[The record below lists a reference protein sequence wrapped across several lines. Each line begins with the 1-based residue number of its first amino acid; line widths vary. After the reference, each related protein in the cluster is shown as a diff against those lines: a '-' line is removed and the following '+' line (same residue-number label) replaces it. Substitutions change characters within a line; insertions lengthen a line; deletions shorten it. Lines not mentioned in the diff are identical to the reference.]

1 MRNKKFIA
9 MMLCTVMAVSTALT
23 GCGNSGKSTGDG
35 ESSSSAVYRELY
47 SSESSTLNYLV
58 TSTIVEQV
66 AGANCIDTLVEYDS
80 DGQLKEGLATEW
92 SYDEATLTWTFKLR
106 EAKWVDNTGKEV
118 ADVTAQDFVD
128 ALKYQLTPEYES
140 ANVQNLFGVIANAE
154 EYYNGQV
161 YKGGADEDGTTWKEI
176 DFSEQSR

>member
-66 AGANCIDTLVEYDS
+66 AGANCIERRSGNRVE
-80 DGQLKEGLATEW
+80 L
-92 SYDEATLTWTFKLR
+92 
-106 EAKWVDNTGKEV
+106 
-118 ADVTAQDFVD
+118 
-128 ALKYQLTPEYES
+128 
-140 ANVQNLFGVIANAE
+140 
-154 EYYNGQV
+154 
-161 YKGGADEDGTTWKEI
+161 
-176 DFSEQSR
+176 